1 MDPQKITELANL
13 LRKNGDKIL
22 SSEFT
27 LTLSGP
33 LLRGLNDSFALIAD
47 SDIGFGAGLGT
58 SQQNPQ
64 AFQVVKP
71 FNGKSSVFSDL
82 QLLHD
87 FVQKTTLLKLN
98 YFPSEH
104 YFEGAIDICKFRA
117 LRRLEV
123 HKINICQVVGIQALR
138 SQLQHLICIKSLN
151 SVEDIIT
158 HCGGDNSNGFV
169 WNELQSADFSYN
181 NLRGIDTALEFAQH
195 LQHLNLRHNK
205 LISVSAIKWL
215 PHLKTLDLSYNC
227 LTQFPLFHAEACKR
241 LQSLNISNNYVEEL
255 LDLTKLDALT
265 NMDLSDNCLLEHS
278 QLLPLSVLMTLTTL
292 NLQGNPLACHPKH
305 RLATAQY
312 LHKNTS
318 TVKFVLDFEPMSKPE
333 KAMTGSQQLRNV
345 GTMGHRIATSYLSIN
360 SSRGSVNTPA
370 SSIGSQRSISIRGR
384 DSSSEAE
391 QQAPQETQI
400 VKRRTKKLRSV
411 EIAEHGEEVAKEA
424 TAITDPI
431 NVGAVPEQEAPDGSH
446 LETKKKIDT
455 LRLKYGNEWLQ
466 SSNAELMLG
475 INATQPSEQ
484 KRHDARQELNEF
496 LGEFSADYQPEPQ
509 SQLQSDELNISS
521 TPTNGAHW
529 TSPLNDTLTPIKL
542 DVDNTDKD
550 ETQATVYESC
560 DNTTE
565 TEYQSM
571 NNTLQ
576 EEKDEQREPEI
587 DKHREVL
594 NLYGS
599 SSAEQEEE
607 PVSDE
612 EPDEKLYIVCHAH
625 KTSEPLFLTI
635 SSNYIREKDALNERT
650 KTKWSLR
657 VLESCERI
665 KSNTLR
671 VNFDTMQKHKQERV
685 YSADNALCQ
694 EIEKKLRD
702 ILSQRDLTEMNFTI
716 YKCINCGLKF
726 TRERNKKS
734 YKTSELRCPNCSK
747 DFVAEVHDESGSLE
761 KTKGAAMEPKLS
773 PALIVDESP
782 VGTPLMLQSKEDNQ
796 MGNKRLIANNTPNN
810 RRSLMQTIKRSANSL
825 NESSSC
831 SKITNSQCSFD
842 SNRSVVG
849 SSNTERDLEFRA
861 NESDVDIISNPSQSS
876 IEVLDPNF
884 VQSASR
890 KTSEERRIAQIPNL
904 QTIDDD
910 HSQAQS
916 FIEREFGQLLA
927 ARSKSTANEDS
938 IETTAEDTTPKSKT
952 LAQVQLTESSS
963 SGSVTD
969 SICTTYEQQSKQQQQ
984 LQPQDKG
991 QLLATNDP
999 IVIHNLLH
1007 AEPNVSSHQHHHN
1020 NNNIEVAGVSENGH
1034 LKKGEEAGL
1043 SSVFGAL
1050 FQSTNVLMSSS
1061 KKLIESES
1069 TASGVQPYKF
1079 NYSDF
1084 NDIDHRLKL
1093 YFYQTKFKDAGEHF
1107 KWLGKGRIFNE
1118 QTQTVRDG
1126 LLIISTSKCYLMEAY
1141 APPHDDV
1148 SKWLRQVTSATI
1160 NRLTRVQC
1168 LPWKLGLSFTLRN
1181 WGNFALLLQD
1191 MLRTDSLLLYLSD
1204 NPLPSNCELIQDPS
1218 DAVLQR
1224 LNALITE
1231 PLKMCTVLSSCR
1243 WTCGQDKRNFEVC
1256 TLLTSDTQL
1265 HVVGNGRFN
1274 WLTTN
1279 VEQKPQLELSLTQQ
1293 MSNLVEAERV
1303 TDCEYK
1309 INFLD
1314 ETENQ
1319 CELWHLQFETQANAE
1334 FCLDVIGK
1342 SWEQLFGVP
1351 FSYSGM

>member
-33 LLRGLNDSFALIAD
+33 LLRALNDSFTLIAD
-47 SDIGFGAGLGT
+47 SDIGFATGLGT
-58 SQQNPQ
+58 SQQSSQ

-71 FNGKSSVFSDL
+71 INAKSSVFPDL

-227 LTQFPLFHAEACKR
+227 LTHLPLFHAEACKR
-241 LQSLNISNNYVEEL
+241 LQTLNISNNYVEEL
-255 LDLTKLDALT
+255 LDMTKLDALT

-278 QLLPLSVLMTLTTL
+278 QLLPLSVLMTLTIL

-318 TVKFVLDFEPMSKPE
+318 TVKFVLDFEPMSKAE
-333 KAMTGSQQLRNV
+333 KAMTGSQQLRL
-345 GTMGHRIATSYLSIN
+345 GTMGHRMASSYMSIN
-360 SSRGSVNTPA
+360 SSRGSANTPA
-370 SSIGSQRSISIRGR
+370 SSVGSQRSISMRGK
-384 DSSSEAE
+384 DSSSETE
-391 QQAPQETQI
+391 QAPQEALVI
-400 VKRRTKKLRSV
+400 RRRTKKPRNVDIS
-411 EIAEHGEEVAKEA
+411 EHGEELEVGVE
-424 TAITDPI
+424 TAPI
-431 NVGAVPEQEAPDGSH
+431 DVNCVLEQEATDGSH
-446 LETKKKIDT
+446 LETKKQIET
-455 LRLKYGNEWLQ
+455 LRMKYGTEWLQ

-475 INATQPSEQ
+475 IDSPQPSEQ
-484 KRHDARQELNEF
+484 ERHDARQEFNEF
-496 LGEFSADYQPEPQ
+496 LGEFSASHQPEPQ
-509 SQLQSDELNISS
+509 HQLQTDVMNVSS
-521 TPTNGAHW
+521 TPTNCALW
-529 TSPLNDTLTPIKL
+529 SSPLNETLTPIKVN
-542 DVDNTDKD
+542 VDKTDTN
-550 ETQATVYESC
+550 ETQATVYVSC
-560 DNTTE
+560 DNTME
-565 TEYQSM
+565 TQYESM
-571 NNTLQ
+571 DNTLQ
-576 EEKDEQREPEI
+576 EDQVAQQEPVI

-594 NLYGS
+594 NLY
-599 SSAEQEEE
+599 ATTNEEQEEE
-607 PVSDE
+607 PISDE

-635 SSNYIREKDALNERT
+635 SSNYIREKDALSEQT
-650 KTKWSLR
+650 KTKWSLK

-671 VNFDTMQKHKQERV
+671 VNFDTMQKDKQERV
-685 YSADNALCQ
+685 YCVENALCQVNIIFSYQQSQLLIRFGFQ

-702 ILSQRDLTEMNFTI
+702 ILSQRDLTEMNITI
-716 YKCINCGLKF
+716 YSCINCGIKF
-726 TRERNKKS
+726 TREQ
-734 YKTSELRCPNCSK
+734 LRCPDCRSV
-747 DFVAEVHDESGSLE
+747 FVAEVTDEPSSLHRPKE
-761 KTKGAAMEPKLS
+761 ASMEPKLS

-782 VGTPLMLQSKEDNQ
+782 VGTPLMVQSKEDNQ
-796 MGNKRLIANNTPNN
+796 SIGKEKYHLILQDYLIIASTCF
-810 RRSLMQTIKRSANSL
+810 TGSANSL

-842 SNRSVVG
+842 SNRSIVG

-876 IEVLDPNF
+876 IEVLDSNV

-904 QTIDDD
+904 QSIDD
-910 HSQAQS
+910 HQAQS

-927 ARSKSTANEDS
+927 ARSK
-938 IETTAEDTTPKSKT
+938 TTAEEAATTTVEDTMSKSKA
-952 LAQVQLTESSS
+952 LAHVQLTESSS

-969 SICTTYEQQSKQQQQ
+969 SICTTYEQQSKKQQQEKT
-984 LQPQDKG
+984 QPPAKNEDI
-991 QLLATNDP
+991 
-999 IVIHNLLH
+999 IVNNMLH
-1007 AEPNVSSHQHHHN
+1007 AENSASSNYHHN
-1020 NNNIEVAGVSENGH
+1020 NNNIEVAGVTGNVQ
-1034 LKKGEEAGL
+1034 LKKGEDAGL

-1050 FQSTNVLMSSS
+1050 FHSTNVLMSSS
-1061 KKLIESES
+1061 KKLIESE
-1069 TASGVQPYKF
+1069 AAANGVQPYKF

-1093 YFYQTKFKDAGEHF
+1093 YFYQTKFKDPGEHF
-1107 KWLGKGRIFNE
+1107 KWLAKGRIFNE
-1118 QTQTVRDG
+1118 QTQTLREG
-1126 LLIISTSKCYLMEAY
+1126 LLIISTGKCYLMEAY

-1148 SKWLRQVTSATI
+1148 SKWLRQVTSGTV

-1168 LPWKLGLSFTLRN
+1168 LPWKLGLSFTLRD
-1181 WGNFALLLQD
+1181 WGNFSLLLQD
-1191 MLRTDSLLLYLSD
+1191 MLRTDSLLLYLAD
-1204 NPLPSNCELIQDPS
+1204 NPLPPDCELIQEPS
-1218 DAVLQR
+1218 DAVRQR
-1224 LNALITE
+1224 LNALLTE
-1231 PLKMCTVLSSCR
+1231 PLRMCTVLSSCQ
-1243 WTCGQDKRNFEVC
+1243 WICGQEKRSFEVC
-1256 TLLTSDTQL
+1256 TMLTSDTQL
-1265 HVVGNGRFN
+1265 HIAGNGRFN
-1274 WLTTN
+1274 WLATN
-1279 VEQKPQLELSLTQQ
+1279 EEQKPQLELSLTQQ
-1293 MSNLVEAERV
+1293 MSNLVEVERI
-1303 TDCEYK
+1303 TDCDYK
-1309 INFLD
+1309 VNFLD

-1334 FCLDVIGK
+1334 CCLEVIGK

-1351 FSYSGM
+1351 FSYSGT

>member
-1 MDPQKITELANL
+1 MDPQIITELANL

-33 LLRGLNDSFALIAD
+33 LLRGLNDAFALFPD
-47 SDIGFGAGLGT
+47 SDIVFGAGLGT
-58 SQQNPQ
+58 SQQNSQ
-64 AFQVVKP
+64 AFQVLMP
-71 FNGKSSVFSDL
+71 YNAQSSVYADL

-104 YFEGAIDICKFRA
+104 YYQGAIDICKFRA

-123 HKINICQVVGIQALR
+123 HKINISQVVGIQALR

-158 HCGGDNSNGFV
+158 HCGGDKSNGFV
-169 WNELQSADFSYN
+169 WNELQTADFSYN

-227 LTQFPLFHAEACKR
+227 LTQLPLFHAEACKR
-241 LQSLNISNNYVEEL
+241 LQSLNISSNYVEEL
-255 LDLTKLDALT
+255 LDMTKLDALT

-318 TVKFVLDFEPMSKPE
+318 TVKFVLDFEPLSKPE

-345 GTMGHRIATSYLSIN
+345 GMGHRIASSYMSIN

-370 SSIGSQRSISIRGR
+370 SSIGSQRSISMRGR

-391 QQAPQETQI
+391 QLAPQETQI

-411 EIAEHGEEVAKEA
+411 EIAEHGEEFAKEA

-431 NVGAVPEQEAPDGSH
+431 NVSAVPEQEAPDGSH
-446 LETKKKIDT
+446 LETKKKIET
-455 LRLKYGNEWLQ
+455 LRMKYGNEWLQ
-466 SSNAELMLG
+466 SGNTELMLG
-475 INATQPSEQ
+475 INAIQPSEP
-484 KRHDARQELNEF
+484 KRHAARQELDEF
-496 LGEFSADYQPEPQ
+496 LGELSANYQPEPRA
-509 SQLQSDELNISS
+509 QLESDELNISS

-529 TSPLNDTLTPIKL
+529 SSPLNDTLTPIKL

-571 NNTLQ
+571 DNTLQ

-594 NLYGS
+594 NLYGL

-657 VLESCERI
+657 MLESCERI

-671 VNFDTMQKHKQERV
+671 INFDTMQKHKQERV
-685 YSADNALCQ
+685 YSVDNALCQ

-702 ILSQRDLTEMNFTI
+702 ILSQRDLTEMNITPYI
-716 YKCINCGLKF
+716 CLNCGLQF
-726 TRERNKKS
+726 SRERNKKN
-734 YKTSELRCPNCSK
+734 YKTAELRCPNCAK
-747 DFVAEVHDESGSLE
+747 DLVAEVHDETGSME
-761 KTKGAAMEPKLS
+761 KTKEAAMEPKLS

-796 MGNKRLIANNTPNN
+796 
-810 RRSLMQTIKRSANSL
+810 RSANSL

-927 ARSKSTANEDS
+927 ARSKSTANEES
-938 IETTAEDTTPKSKT
+938 IETTVEDTTPKSKT

-969 SICTTYEQQSKQQQQ
+969 SICTTYEQQSKQQ

-1007 AEPNVSSHQHHHN
+1007 AERNVSTHQHHHN

-1043 SSVFGAL
+1043 SSVFGGEL
-1050 FQSTNVLMSSS
+1050 NTFFDHSCFFNIILSILQLFFQSTNVLMSSS

-1093 YFYQTKFKDAGEHF
+1093 YFYQRKFKDAAEHF
-1107 KWLGKGRIFNE
+1107 KWLAKGRIFNE

-1168 LPWKLGLSFTLRN
+1168 LPWKLGLSFTLNN

-1191 MLRTDSLLLYLSD
+1191 MLRTDSLLLYLAD

-1224 LNALITE
+1224 LNALVTE
-1231 PLKMCTVLSSCR
+1231 PLKMCTVLSGCR
-1243 WTCGQDKRNFEVC
+1243 WTCGQDKRNFEIC

-1334 FCLDVIGK
+1334 CCLDVIGK